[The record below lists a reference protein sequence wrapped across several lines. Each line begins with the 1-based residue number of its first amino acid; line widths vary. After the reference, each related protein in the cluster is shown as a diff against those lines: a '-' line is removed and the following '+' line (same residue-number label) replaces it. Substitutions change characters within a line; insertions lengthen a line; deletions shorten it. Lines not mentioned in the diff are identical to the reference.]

1 MLARGA
7 WTPLARFGADGE
19 WQVTA
24 ADATGFSVLHH
35 GQTEGRVEWA
45 LLGEHNRLNALAAII
60 AARHVGVPVAHAI
73 SALSRFQNVRRR
85 MEVRGVVAE
94 VAVYDDFAHHP
105 TAIATTLAGLRQ
117 RVGSAR
123 IIAVIEPRSNTM
135 KLGVM
140 KQALAESLMNADE
153 VYCYSGGIDWDV
165 AAALQPLGTRVTV
178 IATVCSAHIETVLGD
193 ARLSLER
200 EQIASYDIIVIDAFS
215 SDSIPTH
222 LMTQQAMAVYLKN
235 LKPDGV
241 IAFHTTNRFINLPP
255 VIKRIADYF
264 NLSTSLISDSPSE
277 ESPLSNT
284 DWVLVTRSQV
294 LLQQSLLSES
304 ASEIDK
310 IPHLPI
316 WTDSFNNLFRVLK
329 N

>member
-1 MLARGA
+1 
-7 WTPLARFGADGE
+7 
-19 WQVTA
+19 
-24 ADATGFSVLHH
+24 
-35 GQTEGRVEWA
+35 
-45 LLGEHNRLNALAAII
+45 
-60 AARHVGVPVAHAI
+60 
-73 SALSRFQNVRRR
+73 
-85 MEVRGVVAE
+85 
-94 VAVYDDFAHHP
+94 
-105 TAIATTLAGLRQ
+105 
-117 RVGSAR
+117 
-123 IIAVIEPRSNTM
+123 
-135 KLGVM
+135 
-140 KQALAESLMNADE
+140 
-153 VYCYSGGIDWDV
+153 
-165 AAALQPLGTRVTV
+165 
-178 IATVCSAHIETVLGD
+178 
-193 ARLSLER
+193 
-200 EQIASYDIIVIDAFS
+200 
-215 SDSIPTH
+215 
-222 LMTQQAMAVYLKN
+222 MTQQAMAVYLKN